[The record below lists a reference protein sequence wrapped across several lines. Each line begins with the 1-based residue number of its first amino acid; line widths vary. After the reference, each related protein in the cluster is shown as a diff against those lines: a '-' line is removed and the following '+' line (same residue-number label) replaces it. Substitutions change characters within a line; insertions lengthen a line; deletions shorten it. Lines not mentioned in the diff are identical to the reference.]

1 MKDVLSF
8 KQLVTRI
15 ETTMQTNHSS
25 YIKMFSDASQER
37 KQILKHV
44 SGSGW
49 TTSNLHSPELVTT
62 FLSPE
67 QILKEFIPSYFK
79 FQSAL
84 TCESALKL
92 WWFGNAAKKIP
103 PLYQT
108 DYARYQTSQQRT

>member
-8 KQLVTRI
+8 KQLLTRM
-15 ETTMQTNHSS
+15 ETTIQTNHSS

-49 TTSNLHSPELVTT
+49 TTSNLHSPELATT
-62 FLSPE
+62 FLSPDE
-67 QILKEFIPSYFK
+67 ILKEFIPSYFK

-92 WWFGNAAKKIP
+92 WWFGNAAEKI
-103 PLYQT
+103 
-108 DYARYQTSQQRT
+108 